1 MATRAAFAA
10 PPRPQRGFTLIEL
23 MVGLTLGLVVITA
36 LLLLFANASS
46 RGQDLARTSI
56 QIENGRYVAEMLRED
71 LRLAGFFGET
81 SVAGATYSQPDPC
94 STTPT
99 GWNGTP
105 TSFGLP
111 TPVQG
116 YGPTDVLAC
125 LDNRK
130 AGTDAIAIRRV
141 SVEPPVAAASVAA
154 GNTQHY
160 VQYSFCVTD
169 VASPRLIFGTDR
181 AAFTLRNRA
190 CTGLNSLRAYVSR
203 IYYISDCNRCGV
215 GGDTLPTLK
224 RVELVAGQLTTTAL
238 AEGVETLRLEYGFDV
253 DGDGSPDTYL
263 ARPGATGASALWSN
277 VVALKAHYIT
287 RSLDRDPGA
296 ALIGAQQFQLGASA
310 VATAADGYSR
320 KAYSSAIRL
329 INPSASREVQ

>member
-1 MATRAAFAA
+1 MSTRAPAA

-71 LRLAGFFGET
+71 LRLAGFFGEL
-81 SVAGATYSQPDPC
+81 SVTGATYSQPDPC
-94 STTPT
+94 STAPT
-99 GWNGTP
+99 GWNGAGP
-105 TSFGLP
+105 LGLP

-125 LDNRK
+125 LADRK

-141 SVEPPVAAASVAA
+141 GVNSIDPATLAA
-154 GNTQHY
+154 GNAQHY
-160 VQYSFCVTD
+160 VQYSYCVID
-169 VASPRLIFGTDR
+169 VASPRLVFGTDR

-190 CTGLNSLRAYVSR
+190 CSGVNLVRPYVSR

-238 AEGVETLRLEYGFDV
+238 AEGVEMLRLEYGFDV

-263 ARPGATGASALWSN
+263 RRPGATGASALWSN
-277 VVALKAHYIT
+277 VVAVKAHYLT
-287 RSLDRDPGA
+287 RSLERDPGA
-296 ALIGAQQFQLGASA
+296 ALVGAQQFQLGATEA
-310 VATAADGYSR
+310 VATAADGYAR

>member
-1 MATRAAFAA
+1 
-10 PPRPQRGFTLIEL
+10 

-71 LRLAGFFGET
+71 LRLAGFFGEL
-81 SVAGATYSQPDPC
+81 SVTGATYSQPDPC
-94 STTPT
+94 STAPT
-99 GWNGTP
+99 GWNGAGP
-105 TSFGLP
+105 LGLP

-125 LDNRK
+125 LADRK

-141 SVEPPVAAASVAA
+141 GVNSIDPATLAA
-154 GNTQHY
+154 GNAQHY
-160 VQYSFCVTD
+160 VQYSYCVID
-169 VASPRLIFGTDR
+169 VASPRLVFGTDR

-190 CTGLNSLRAYVSR
+190 CSGVNLVRPYVSR

-238 AEGVETLRLEYGFDV
+238 AEGVEMLRLEYGFDV

-263 ARPGATGASALWSN
+263 RRPGATGASALWSN
-277 VVALKAHYIT
+277 VVAVKAHYLT
-287 RSLDRDPGA
+287 RSLERDPGA
-296 ALIGAQQFQLGASA
+296 ALVGAQQFQLGATEA
-310 VATAADGYSR
+310 VATAADGYAR